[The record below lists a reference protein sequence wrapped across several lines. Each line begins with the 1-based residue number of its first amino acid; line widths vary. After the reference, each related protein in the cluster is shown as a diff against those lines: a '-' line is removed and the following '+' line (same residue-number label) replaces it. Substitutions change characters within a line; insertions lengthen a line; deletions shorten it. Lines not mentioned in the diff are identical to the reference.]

1 MAAQPATDAYLRQRG
16 LSAGAFHSCDVKIN
30 EMLARDCGKA
40 SQHALHISSNITS
53 YEESYMKLGTWIRS
67 RPAEQL
73 RELNLL
79 RFPMFVHCFLALVTQ
94 IGTGAPARFLE
105 QHAQEHRQGSNV
117 EKKRQVEQL
126 MQLANPQT
134 GVANS
139 PIAKLYLT
147 QRVSWVCSATS
158 FEAVTTFLVDAKL
171 HLLLRVLVLYFNVHA
186 VRREPLLTSASAH
199 ESGASAS
206 ASAAISAAI
215 SAADSAA
222 DASSADTS
230 TTADATP
237 PSALWGERQP
247 STNPMATQGA
257 ALPTAGSIGV
267 VMPPDADATP
277 PATAVLN
284 AAAQAA
290 ANDEGLPEVKR
301 EPASEVINRVVT
313 ADAGMDDNFKAT
325 ERICGGKERRPCS
338 ASVCVLRFCSGSE
351 LPDVSSVDVST
362 CLRVA
367 ACGRT
372 DGAICLFRIARE
384 RIIESRFHAPA
395 ALAPMP
401 PSARLFDGHTGP
413 VYSCALSRDER
424 FLLSAAQDGGVR
436 LWAARHAQCLVSY
449 RGHSHPVFHVS
460 FSSHNAQFL
469 TSCYDGAVR
478 LFTTERRTPLRVLG
492 GHTADVNVGV
502 FHPNGACA
510 QAACMTLWPRC
521 VLPCALLRAPAA
533 APDTHVHVC
542 VFCESGM
549 PTSSFAVHAVVAPA
563 VVVWQTLSPPPR
575 TQRCDCGTSPQRD
588 ASVSFM
594 ATRVLSHVLPSHPMA
609 RSPPLQV
616 RTAPCACGTSRA
628 ERCSA
633 RSRWATSR
641 SALVRFVSLQMVNCL
656 PAPVSTPS
664 ASGRC
669 APSHEVRATP
679 RLRCSTGVWRL

>member
-1 MAAQPATDAYLRQRG
+1 MAAQPATDTYLRLRG
-16 LSAGAFHSCDVKIN
+16 FSASVFHSADVKIN

-40 SQHALHISSNITS
+40 SQHALHISSNVTS

-67 RPAEQL
+67 RPPEQL

-94 IGTGAPARFLE
+94 VSTGAPARFLE

-126 MQLANPQT
+126 MQLVNPLA

-186 VRREPLLTSASAH
+186 VRREPLLTAASAY
-199 ESGASAS
+199 ESGAS

-215 SAADSAA
+215 SAA

-230 TTADATP
+230 TTADATSP
-237 PSALWGERQP
+237 TALWGERQP
-247 STNPMATQGA
+247 STNPRATQGA
-257 ALPTAGSIGV
+257 ATLTAGSIGAL
-267 VMPPDADATP
+267 MPPDADATA

-284 AAAQAA
+284 ATAQAA
-290 ANDEGLPEVKR
+290 ANDEGLPEVKS

-313 ADAGMDDNFKAT
+313 AEVGIYDNFKAT
-325 ERICGGKERRPCS
+325 ERMCGGKERRPCN
-338 ASVCVLRFCSGSE
+338 ASVCMLRFCSRSE

-372 DGAICLFRIARE
+372 DGAICLYRIARK

-395 ALAPMP
+395 ASAPMP
-401 PSARLFDGHTGP
+401 ASARLFDGHTGP

-460 FSSHNAQFL
+460 LSSHNAQFL

-478 LFTTERRTPLRVLG
+478 LFTTERRTPLRVLA

-510 QAACMTLWPRC
+510 QAACMI
-521 VLPCALLRAPAA
+521 
-533 APDTHVHVC
+533 HV
-542 VFCESGM
+542 
-549 PTSSFAVHAVVAPA
+549 PA
-563 VVVWQTLSPPPR
+563 VCATMCPPN
-575 TQRCDCGTSPQRD
+575 G
-588 ASVSFM
+588 
-594 ATRVLSHVLPSHPMA
+594 A
-609 RSPPLQV
+609 RGCARQPCPCV
-616 RTAPCACGTSRA
+616 RM
-628 ERCSA
+628 
-633 RSRWATSR
+633 
-641 SALVRFVSLQMVNCL
+641 L
-656 PAPVSTPS
+656 
-664 ASGRC
+664 
-669 APSHEVRATP
+669 
-679 RLRCSTGVWRL
+679 